1 MQTTAT
7 AGDDQRLSD
16 IFIANATRGRWSIC
30 TTGPNWTA
38 YYRDMPRISAA
49 ELRDLV
55 LDEDS
60 FVSWDSPTSTPL
72 WAQSIENYSEEL
84 AGAREKSGVDE
95 SVVTGQGMLHGRKV
109 CVVIGEFTFLA
120 GSIGVAAASRVT
132 EAIQRATAERLPVLA
147 APTSGGTRM
156 QEGTVAFVQMIK
168 IAASVAAHKAAGL
181 PYLVYLRHPTTGG
194 VFASWASLGH
204 VTVAEP
210 KALVGFLGPR
220 VYETLYNEPFPE
232 GVQVSENLAAKGV
245 IDGIVENRHVRDRAH
260 RALRVLCMD
269 PPTPEELAPQTVEP
283 HEHDATGPN
292 PIVDP
297 EIAIHDAWRSVE
309 ATRRP
314 DRPGTKSFL
323 STAVSDLVPL
333 SGTGQGE
340 DSGPLSLC
348 LGRIRGQAAVIVGQD
363 RVVER
368 DRPMGPETL
377 RTARRG
383 MRLSRELGVP
393 LVLLIDT
400 RGADLSKDAEEGGL
414 AGEIARSLADLVT
427 LPSPTISVII
437 GQGTGG
443 GALALLPA
451 DRVLCAENGW
461 LSPLPPEG
469 ASAIVYRTPDRAAD
483 MARSQHIS
491 APELLSHGIVD
502 EIIAEKPDAA
512 DEPIAFCHRL
522 AESIAEGLKHAR
534 RAPAHIRQSDRL
546 RRYRMLA

>member
-1 MQTTAT
+1 MQAEATT
-7 AGDDQRLSD
+7 GDDQHLSD
-16 IFIANATRGRWSIC
+16 MSIGNGTRHALPIWA
-30 TTGPNWTA
+30 TGPPCTA

-55 LDEDS
+55 LDEGS
-60 FVSWDSPTSTPL
+60 FVSWDSPTGPPM
-72 WAQSIENYSEEL
+72 WAQSIENYPEEL
-84 AGAREKSGVDE
+84 AAAREKSGVDE
-95 SVVTGQGMLHGRKV
+95 SVVTGQGTLFGRPV
-109 CVVIGEFTFLA
+109 CVVIGEFKFLA

-168 IAASVAAHKAAGL
+168 IAASVAAHKSAGL

-220 VYETLYNEPFPE
+220 VYETLYDEPFPD
-232 GVQVSENLAAKGV
+232 GVQESENLANKGV
-245 IDGIVENRHVRDRAH
+245 IDGVVGNRHVRDRTH
-260 RALRVLCMD
+260 RTLRVLCMD
-269 PPTPEELAPQTVEP
+269 PPTEEELSPQIVEP
-283 HEHDATGPN
+283 HEDDATGPN
-292 PIVDP
+292 PVFVPESQDP
-297 EIAIHDAWRSVE
+297 WRSVE
-309 ATRRP
+309 STRRQ

-348 LGRIRGQAAVIVGQD
+348 LGRIHGQAAVIVGQD
-363 RVVER
+363 RVIER

-393 LVLLIDT
+393 LVSIIDT

-427 LPSPTISVII
+427 LPSPTISVIM

-451 DRVLCAENGW
+451 DKVLCAENGW

-469 ASAIVYRTPDRAAD
+469 ASAIVHRTPDRAAD
-483 MARSQHIS
+483 MARSQHVS
-491 APELLSHGIVD
+491 APELLRHGIVD

-512 DEPIAFCHRL
+512 DEPVAFCHRL
-522 AESIAEGLKHAR
+522 AKSIAEGLKYAR
-534 RAPAHIRQSDRL
+534 RTPQHIRQSDRL
-546 RRYRMLA
+546 RRYRMLS